1 MNINYTVENFRENPE
16 HKIYGVTVGI
26 VTGIADPENL
36 GRIKV
41 KFPHRDGDR
50 QTDWVRVASLMAGPS
65 RGILWLP
72 EVNDEV
78 LLAFN
83 HGNIDEPYVIGAL
96 WNGKDKPPETAAV
109 EQNKVKIRKIK
120 TTRGHE
126 VTFTDKAN
134 EDKLEV
140 KTPAGNT
147 VIMEDQGKKI
157 TVKDASGNN
166 SIILDGQ
173 GRAITVQSGQ
183 KITLKASSC
192 SIIVDG
198 TAGITIDSGS
208 LPLKIK
214 GGPTEIKAAA
224 NLKAEGAII
233 DIKGQGPVSIGGAI
247 VKIN

>member
-1 MNINYTVENFRENPE
+1 MNINYSVESLREAPE
-16 HKIYGVTVGI
+16 HKIYGVTIGI
-26 VTGIADPENL
+26 VTSIADPENL

-50 QTDWVRVASLMAGPS
+50 QTDWIRMVSLMAGAS
-65 RGILWLP
+65 RGIFWLP

-83 HGNIDEPYVIGAL
+83 HGNIDEPYVLGAL

-126 VTFTDKAN
+126 VTFTDKQN

-157 TVKDASGNN
+157 TVKDASGGN

-173 GRAITVQSGQ
+173 GKAITVQSSQ

-192 SIIVDG
+192 SITIDG

-208 LPLKIK
+208 MPVKIK
-214 GGPTEIKAAA
+214 GSQVDINATA
-224 NLKAEGAII
+224 NLKVAGAMI
-233 DIKGQGPVSIGGAI
+233 DVKGQGPVNIGGAI

>member
-1 MNINYTVENFRENPE
+1 MNINYTVESFNEKSE

-26 VTGIADPENL
+26 VTNIDDPEKL

-41 KFPHRDGDR
+41 KFPHRNGDR
-50 QTDWVRVASLMAGPS
+50 ATDWVYMVTPMAGSS
-65 RGILWLP
+65 RGMLLLP

-96 WNGKDKPPETAAV
+96 WNGKDKPPEAAPV
-109 EQNKVKIRKIK
+109 ENGKVKIRKFK

-157 TVKDASGNN
+157 TVKDASGGN

-173 GRAITVQSGQ
+173 GRAITVQAAQ
-183 KITLKASSC
+183 KITLKASAC
-192 SIIVDG
+192 SITIDG
-198 TAGITIDSGS
+198 TSGITIDAGS
-208 LPLKIK
+208 MPVKIK
-214 GGPTEIKAAA
+214 GSQIDASAQA
-224 NLKAEGAII
+224 NVKVAGAMI
-233 DIKGQGPVSIGGAI
+233 DIKGQGPVNIGGAI